1 MSSDNEK
8 GPNPGLAH
16 DEILEDAIPK
26 LDERT
31 LEVLQAEEDAHLGV
45 KRAEAAEKVY
55 GRYSKWFLF
64 IGCVFALRL
73 HLRLLAFSPLSQRDL
88 LCIISSCQNRLGVLY
103 LLPRRQHHLQLST
116 LRYLVVWK
124 A

>member
-64 IGCVFALRL
+64 VGCVFAFR
-73 HLRLLAFSPLSQRDL
+73 LRLLLLAFGPCQQDL

-116 LRYLVVWK
+116 LRHLVVWQ